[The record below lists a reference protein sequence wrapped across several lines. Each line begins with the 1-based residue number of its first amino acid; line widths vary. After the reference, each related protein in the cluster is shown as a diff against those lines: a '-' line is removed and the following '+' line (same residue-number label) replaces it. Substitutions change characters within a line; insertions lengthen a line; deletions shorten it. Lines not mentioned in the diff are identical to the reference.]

1 MPLAYQESSGIL
13 CACIL
18 TYLKYLFVSLPPFYF
33 FAKVSK
39 ERGKKMFISFP
50 NVIIRNQQ
58 VIIFELGQNRTTS
71 SYIFGD
77 KSQMCQS
84 YDKHNYVIILPL
96 L

>member
-1 MPLAYQESSGIL
+1 
-13 CACIL
+13 
-18 TYLKYLFVSLPPFYF
+18 
-33 FAKVSK
+33 
-39 ERGKKMFISFP
+39 MFISFP